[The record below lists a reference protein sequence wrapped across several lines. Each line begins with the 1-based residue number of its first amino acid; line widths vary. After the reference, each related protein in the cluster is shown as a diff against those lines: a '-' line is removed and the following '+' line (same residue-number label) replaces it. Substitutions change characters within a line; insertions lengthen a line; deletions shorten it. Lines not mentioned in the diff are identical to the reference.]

1 MDASNPKCYTTIYK
15 NDDDTTIPTIIIHI
29 HRVEERERE
38 SRNLFCTNLYWN
50 ANECMCR
57 DGDGALRCRHEA
69 FNSMVLQFD
78 WMHTSQ
84 TALLLAAVAIVGVV
98 RCYLDLMPSNVFHT
112 YTHYAYTLNYQKDN
126 LMNTRALELFEY
138 GITECHC
145 IWTHNSIRLLTGDNK
160 SNVLLLFGIFYHD
173 FRTFSKCLS
182 QKIRGIADIVQHAI
196 RVLTWSIIV
205 LQRVVSNSFTT
216 IGSDYT
222 GHKWKR
228 VRPIE
233 RTIYELWRM
242 QIKQRSNLSL
252 SLYCVIIMVKWDICR
267 LRQCQWAW
275 MWSERAKHKKGIQ
288 IHKWG

>member
-1 MDASNPKCYTTIYK
+1 
-15 NDDDTTIPTIIIHI
+15 
-29 HRVEERERE
+29 
-38 SRNLFCTNLYWN
+38 
-50 ANECMCR
+50 
-57 DGDGALRCRHEA
+57 
-69 FNSMVLQFD
+69 
-78 WMHTSQ
+78 MHTSQ

-182 QKIRGIADIVQHAI
+182 QKIRGIADIVQ
-196 RVLTWSIIV
+196 
-205 LQRVVSNSFTT
+205 RVVSNSFTT

-228 VRPIE
+228 VRPIK

-242 QIKQRSNLSL
+242 QMKQQSNLSL
-252 SLYCVIIMVKWDICR
+252 SLYCAIIMVKWDICR